1 MGVGGPSDPLL
12 QTDPGSVY
20 LSSVDKKVK
29 NSPPPSVLLEGA
41 EAVSR

>member
-1 MGVGGPSDPLL
+1 MGVGGPRDPLL

-29 NSPPPSVLLEGA
+29 NTPPSVLLEGA